1 MSEMNNNHDT
11 DLTAEDL
18 TTQGVPVDMA
28 AEEVAA
34 SMVDAGMCVDDES
47 DPEDELLDK
56 DGNPIEPQAAEA
68 DGAEADA
75 TEEAVLEGGSESE
88 PDLDESTSVHAQ
100 EESVS
105 PESDEEIGDAT
116 GEETEHNDGVDTGAD
131 ADNDS
136 GDQQAETSSAE
147 DSTPKRARRSR
158 TTTKRASKKSDAS
171 TDAAKEAS
179 PDQKT
184 TRRRRKASVEPK
196 TELNERTEAMV
207 ESVHAEGDMTL
218 AERRKAARAEAAK
231 SDSAI
236 ARDAATA
243 RSHAEVMRKSRERQ
257 EKRMED
263 REALLA
269 IFTSWANI
277 IRAKEQHRYIMGE
290 VVAIEEIKKTI
301 VVVLD
306 VEGFRTL
313 IPFNRF
319 FVHDPID
326 YSTAFS
332 ERELR
337 TRQTQILTSY
347 IGLQTPLMITDY
359 VANNERPEDSVALG
373 NRREALLMMQEQFFT
388 GRNALQEGD
397 IVDGYIISVGMHSL
411 RILVGGVEAFVPK
424 FRATL
429 RYTATMADRF
439 CINQSR
445 KVMIRKIIRQADG
458 TIDLQLDGTVDD
470 RESMRDNL
478 RLIRMNSRYVG
489 RIIAIHKRKSDMAL
503 IYHLHL
509 EQQDVHAVATGTPTS
524 FDNHPLAVGDAVVF
538 LSVFID
544 VPRGIAGG
552 RIIQRFFSKFENNSD
567 LIARDGHGLR
577 MPYPKKYNNQ
587 EGGN

>member
-1 MSEMNNNHDT
+1 MSQTNERHKDELT
-11 DLTAEDL
+11 VEDLTAK
-18 TTQGVPVDMA
+18 GVPVDA
-28 AEEVAA
+28 ASEEVAA
-34 SMVDAGMCVDDES
+34 AMVDAGMCIDEDA
-47 DPEDELLDK
+47 DPEDELLDEH
-56 DGNPIEPQAAEA
+56 GNPVNPQM
-68 DGAEADA
+68 DGTDTGETGAQ
-75 TEEAVLEGGSESE
+75 EEAVLGENGGSEPTE
-88 PDLDESTSVHAQ
+88 PIPVDMQ
-100 EESVS
+100 EESAAS
-105 PESDEEIGDAT
+105 ESGDDKAGTATEEDADHDKSDESDT
-116 GEETEHNDGVDTGAD
+116 GSNAAD
-131 ADNDS
+131 AQS
-136 GDQQAETSSAE
+136 ETSQAG
-147 DSTPKRARRSR
+147 PAPQHARRKR
-158 TTTKRASKKSDAS
+158 TTTKAVKKPDAS
-171 TDAAKEAS
+171 AATEGTGSATTKS
-179 PDQKT
+179 
-184 TRRRRKASVEPK
+184 TRRRRTATVEPN
-196 TELNERTEAMV
+196 ELNQRTEAMV
-207 ESVHAEGDMTL
+207 ESAHSEDKLSL
-218 AERRKAARAEAAK
+218 AERREAARAEAAN
-231 SDSAI
+231 SNSAI

-243 RSHAEVMRKSRERQ
+243 RSHAEVMRMSRARQ
-257 EKRMED
+257 EQRMED
-263 REALLA
+263 REALLT

-301 VVVLD
+301 VVVLN

-313 IPFNRF
+313 IPFNNF

-445 KVMIRKIIRQADG
+445 KVLIRKIIRQKDG

-470 RESMRDNL
+470 RETMRDNL
-478 RLIRMNSRYVG
+478 RLVRMNSRYVG
-489 RIIAIHKRKSDMAL
+489 RIIAIHKRRSDLAL

-509 EQQDVHAVATGTPTS
+509 EQQDIHAVATGTPTS

-538 LSVFID
+538 LSVFVDI
-544 VPRGIAGG
+544 PRGIAGG
-552 RIIQRFFSKFENNSD
+552 RVIQRFFSKFENNSD
-567 LIARDGHGLR
+567 LIAPDGHGLR
-577 MPYPKKYNNQ
+577 MPYPKKYNIQ
-587 EGGN
+587 KGGN